1 MRDLFF
7 LFKRFSNF
15 IFLVSLLC
23 PLLVVELVKSENLK
37 QASLV
42 NTQINSN
49 YLNSKK
55 ELQDYIIDKGDNL
68 FIEFLSVEE
77 FSDFY
82 PVNEEG
88 EVYLP
93 RLRETNVSGL
103 TTSELENFLEQ
114 KYDEYLISP
123 KINVKIAIFR
133 SINITVAG
141 EVRYPGIYKFK
152 PYQSSSTQNFIKV
165 FKTNINNVKTPDN
178 NLNNVETPDN
188 SLYKVDVPKLPK
200 VPIFNE
206 ISSNQNQLLIE
217 EGKKDNNNPFINYL
231 EKVKEGNITKIS
243 DVIRKAGGITSSSDL
258 KRIQIIRNIPV
269 GKGGGKK
276 SAIVNLDKLLDDA
289 DNPND
294 IRLFDGDRIY
304 IPSLTTPKKAQVPKS
319 VLSGLSPRFVT
330 VNVFGRVNTP
340 GEFML
345 PLEGTL
351 SDALDITGPVKPLSG
366 KVVLIRY
373 NNDGTISKKKIS
385 YSANSPRGSRR
396 NPFIKEGDLITVTSS
411 VFSKTA
417 DVIKEI
423 TAPFQGIYFT
433 KELIEDFQE

>member
-1 MRDLFF
+1 MFF
-7 LFKRFSNF
+7 SIKRLAKF
-15 IFLVSLLC
+15 IFLVAFLS
-23 PLLVVELVKSENLK
+23 PISTVVLVKSENLK
-37 QASLV
+37 QTSLV
-42 NTQINSN
+42 NTQINSD

-55 ELQDYIIDKGDNL
+55 ELHDYIIDKGDNL
-68 FIEFLSVEE
+68 FIEFLSNKE
-77 FSDFY
+77 FTDFY

-103 TTSELENFLEQ
+103 TTSELEKLLEK
-114 KYDEYLISP
+114 KYAEYLISP
-123 KINVKIAIFR
+123 KINIKIAIFR
-133 SINITVAG
+133 SINVTVAG
-141 EVRYPGIYKFK
+141 EVRYPGIYKFP
-152 PYQSSSTQNFIKV
+152 PYQSSSIQNFLKE
-165 FKTNINNVKTPDN
+165 FNTNDFSINK
-178 NLNNVETPDN
+178 
-188 SLYKVDVPKLPK
+188 SLEKEGVPKLPQVQK
-200 VPIFNE
+200 LNE
-206 ISSNQNQLLIE
+206 ISSNQNQLLFE
-217 EGKKDNNNPFINYL
+217 EGKIDKNNPFINYL
-231 EKVKEGNITKIS
+231 EKVKEGNIIKIS

-258 KRIQIIRNIPV
+258 KRIQIIRDIPV

-276 SAIVNLDKLLDDA
+276 SAIVNLDSLIDDA
-289 DNPND
+289 DNPKD
-294 IRLFDGDRIY
+294 IRLFDGDRIN
-304 IPSLTTPKKAQVPKS
+304 IPSLTTSNKAQVPKS

-385 YSANSPRGSRR
+385 YSANAPRGSRR

-411 VFSKTA
+411 VLSKTA
-417 DVIKEI
+417 DVISEI
-423 TAPFQGIYFT
+423 TAPLQGIYFT
-433 KELIEDFQE
+433 TELIENFWD

>member
-1 MRDLFF
+1 M
-7 LFKRFSNF
+7 
-15 IFLVSLLC
+15 C
-23 PLLVVELVKSENLK
+23 PLSTVGLVKSENLK
-37 QASLV
+37 QSNLV
-42 NTQINSN
+42 NTQINLG

-68 FIEFLSVEE
+68 FIEFFPATEL
-77 FSDFY
+77 SDFY

-93 RLRETNVSGL
+93 RLGETNVSGL
-103 TTSELENFLEQ
+103 TALELEKLLEQ
-114 KYDEYLISP
+114 KYDDYLISP

-133 SINITVAG
+133 SINITIAG
-141 EVRYPGIYKFK
+141 DVRYPGIYKFL
-152 PYQSSSTQNFIKV
+152 PYQSSSIESFLKETSTNVLMKGNTWEKKNF
-165 FKTNINNVKTPDN
+165 
-178 NLNNVETPDN
+178 
-188 SLYKVDVPKLPK
+188 PKLPK
-200 VPIFNE
+200 VQNLNE
-206 ISSNQNQLLIE
+206 ISSNQNQLLFE
-217 EGKKDNNNPFINYL
+217 DGKKDKNNPFINYL
-231 EKVKEGNITKIS
+231 EKVKEGNIIKIS

-258 KRIQIIRNIPV
+258 KRIQIIRDIPV

-276 SAIVNLDKLLDDA
+276 SAIVNLDSLIDDA
-289 DNPND
+289 DNPKD
-294 IRLFDGDRIY
+294 IRLFDGDRIN
-304 IPSLTTPKKAQVPKS
+304 IPSLTTSNKAQVPKS

-385 YSANSPRGSRR
+385 YSANAPRGSRR

-411 VFSKTA
+411 VLSKTA
-417 DVIKEI
+417 DVISEI
-423 TAPFQGIYFT
+423 TAPLQGIYFT
-433 KELIEDFQE
+433 TELIENFWD

>member
-1 MRDLFF
+1 LFF
-7 LFKRFSNF
+7 SFKKFSNF
-15 IFLVSLLC
+15 IFLFSFLC
-23 PLLVVELVKSENLK
+23 PLLNLELVKSESLK
-37 QASLV
+37 QTNIV

-68 FIEFLSVEE
+68 FIEFFPAQEL
-77 FSDFY
+77 SDFY
-82 PVNEEG
+82 SVNEEG

-93 RLRETNVSGL
+93 RLRETYVSGL
-103 TTSELENFLEQ
+103 TTLELEKLLEQ
-114 KYDEYLISP
+114 KYVDFLISP
-123 KINVKIAIFR
+123 KIKVKIAIFR

-141 EVRYPGIYKFK
+141 EVRYPGIYKFL
-152 PYQSSSTQNFIKV
+152 PFQSSSIQNFLKE
-165 FKTNINNVKTPDN
+165 FKTNTLTKDN
-178 NLNNVETPDN
+178 NTLEKQYGLKIPEVQR
-188 SLYKVDVPKLPK
+188 S
-200 VPIFNE
+200 NE
-206 ISSNQNQLLIE
+206 ISSSQNQLLIKE
-217 EGKKDNNNPFINYL
+217 KKIESDNPFINYL
-231 EKVKEGNITKIS
+231 EKVKDGNITKIS

-276 SAIVNLDKLLDDA
+276 TALINLDTFMEDA

-294 IRLFDGDRIY
+294 IRLFDGDHIY
-304 IPSLTTPKKAQVPKS
+304 IPALTNSNKAQVPKS
-319 VLSGLSPRFVT
+319 VLSGLSPRFVK
-330 VNVFGRVNTP
+330 VSVFGRVNTP

-373 NNDGTISKKKIS
+373 NNDGTITKKKIS
-385 YSANSPRGSRR
+385 YSANAPRGSRR

-411 VFSKTA
+411 VLSKTA
-417 DVIKEI
+417 EIIKEI
-423 TAPFQGIYFT
+423 TAPLQGIYFT
-433 KELIEDFQE
+433 KELIEDIGE

>member
-1 MRDLFF
+1 M
-7 LFKRFSNF
+7 
-15 IFLVSLLC
+15 C
-23 PLLVVELVKSENLK
+23 PLSTVGLVKSENLN
-37 QASLV
+37 QTNLV

-68 FIEFLSVEE
+68 FIEFLSAEE

-141 EVRYPGIYKFK
+141 EVRYPGIYKFM

-165 FKTNINNVKTPDN
+165 FNTNINNVRTPDN
-178 NLNNVETPDN
+178 NLD
-188 SLYKVDVPKLPK
+188 KVDVPKLPK
-200 VPIFNE
+200 VQISDE
-206 ISSNQNQLLIE
+206 IYSNQNQLLIE
-217 EGKKDNNNPFINYL
+217 EGKEDNNNPFINYL
-231 EKVKEGNITKIS
+231 EKVQEGNIIKIS

-276 SAIVNLDKLLDDA
+276 SALVNLDTLLDDA

>member
-1 MRDLFF
+1 MFF
-7 LFKRFSNF
+7 SFKKFSNF
-15 IFLVSLLC
+15 IFLFSFLC
-23 PLLVVELVKSENLK
+23 PLLNLELVKSESLK
-37 QASLV
+37 QTNIV

-68 FIEFLSVEE
+68 FIEFFPAQEL
-77 FSDFY
+77 SDFY
-82 PVNEEG
+82 SVNEEG

-93 RLRETNVSGL
+93 RLRETYVSGL
-103 TTSELENFLEQ
+103 TTLELENLLEQ
-114 KYDEYLISP
+114 KYVDFLISP
-123 KINVKIAIFR
+123 KVKVKIAIFR

-141 EVRYPGIYKFK
+141 EVRYPGIYKFL
-152 PYQSSSTQNFIKV
+152 PFQSSSIQNFLKE
-165 FKTNINNVKTPDN
+165 FKTITLTKDN
-178 NLNNVETPDN
+178 DTLEKQYGLKIPEVQR
-188 SLYKVDVPKLPK
+188 S
-200 VPIFNE
+200 NE
-206 ISSNQNQLLIE
+206 ISSSQNQLLIKE
-217 EGKKDNNNPFINYL
+217 KKIESDNPFINYL
-231 EKVKEGNITKIS
+231 EKVEEGNITKIS

-330 VNVFGRVNTP
+330 VNVFGRVNNP

-385 YSANSPRGSRR
+385 YSANSPRGSKR

-411 VFSKTA
+411 VLSKTT

-423 TAPFQGIYFT
+423 TAPLQGIYFT

>member
-1 MRDLFF
+1 M
-7 LFKRFSNF
+7 
-15 IFLVSLLC
+15 C
-23 PLLVVELVKSENLK
+23 PLSTVGLVKSENLK
-37 QASLV
+37 KTNLV
-42 NTQINSN
+42 NTQIDSN

-68 FIEFLSVEE
+68 FIEFFPAEE
-77 FSDFY
+77 LSDFY
-82 PVNEEG
+82 SVNEEG

-93 RLRETNVSGL
+93 RLRETYVSGL
-103 TTSELENFLEQ
+103 TTSELEKLLEQ
-114 KYDEYLISP
+114 KYVDFLISP
-123 KINVKIAIFR
+123 TINVKIAIYR
-133 SINITVAG
+133 GINITVAG
-141 EVRYPGIYKFK
+141 EVRYPGIYKFS
-152 PYQSSSTQNFIKV
+152 PFQSSSIQNFLKE
-165 FKTNINNVKTPDN
+165 FKTNALTKDN
-178 NLNNVETPDN
+178 DTLEKQYGLNLPEVQI
-188 SLYKVDVPKLPK
+188 S
-200 VPIFNE
+200 NE
-206 ISSNQNQLLIE
+206 ISSSQNQLLIE
-217 EGKKDNNNPFINYL
+217 EEKIDSNNPFINYL
-231 EKVKEGNITKIS
+231 EKVKDGNITKIS

-276 SAIVNLDKLLDDA
+276 SALVNLDTFMEDA

-294 IRLFDGDRIY
+294 IRLFDGDHIY
-304 IPSLTTPKKAQVPKS
+304 IPALANSNKAQVPKS
-319 VLSGLSPRFVT
+319 VLSGLSPRFVK

-385 YSANSPRGSRR
+385 YSANAPRGSRR

-411 VFSKTA
+411 VLSKTA

-423 TAPFQGIYFT
+423 TAPLQGIYFT
-433 KELIEDFQE
+433 KELIEDLGE

>member
-1 MRDLFF
+1 MFF
-7 LFKRFSNF
+7 LFKKFSNF
-15 IFLVSLLC
+15 IFLITFLC
-23 PLLVVELVKSENLK
+23 PLSTVGLVKSENLK
-37 QASLV
+37 KTNLV
-42 NTQINSN
+42 NTQIDSN

-68 FIEFLSVEE
+68 FIEFFPAEE
-77 FSDFY
+77 LSDFY
-82 PVNEEG
+82 SVNEEG

-93 RLRETNVSGL
+93 RLRETYVSGL
-103 TTSELENFLEQ
+103 TTSELEKLLEQ
-114 KYDEYLISP
+114 KYVDFLISP
-123 KINVKIAIFR
+123 TINVKIAIYR
-133 SINITVAG
+133 GINITVAG
-141 EVRYPGIYKFK
+141 EVRYPGIYKFS
-152 PYQSSSTQNFIKV
+152 PFQSSSIQNFLKE
-165 FKTNINNVKTPDN
+165 FKTNALTKDN
-178 NLNNVETPDN
+178 DTLEKQYGLNLPEVQI
-188 SLYKVDVPKLPK
+188 S
-200 VPIFNE
+200 NE
-206 ISSNQNQLLIE
+206 ISSSQNQLLIE
-217 EGKKDNNNPFINYL
+217 EEKIDSNNPFINYL
-231 EKVKEGNITKIS
+231 EKVKDGNITKIS

-276 SAIVNLDKLLDDA
+276 SALVNLDTFMEDA

-294 IRLFDGDRIY
+294 IRLFDGDHIY
-304 IPSLTTPKKAQVPKS
+304 IPALANSNKAQVPKS
-319 VLSGLSPRFVT
+319 VLSGLSPRFVK

-385 YSANSPRGSRR
+385 YSANAPRGSRR

-411 VFSKTA
+411 VLSKTA

-423 TAPFQGIYFT
+423 TAPLQGIYFT
-433 KELIEDFQE
+433 KELIEDLGE